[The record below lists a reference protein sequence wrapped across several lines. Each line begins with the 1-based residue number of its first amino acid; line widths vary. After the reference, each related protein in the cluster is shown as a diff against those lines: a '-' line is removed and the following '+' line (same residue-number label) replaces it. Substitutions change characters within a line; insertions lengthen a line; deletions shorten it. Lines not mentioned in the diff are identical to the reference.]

1 MRLIAI
7 FVTTI
12 AFALSLSGGPLSGR
26 RAPGFALPDINLN
39 VHDLYDYRGKV
50 VVLDII
56 KTDCPAC
63 NLFQAT
69 LENLRVRFG
78 DKLQVLTIVVPP
90 DSDKTVARFIA
101 AHKIKTPILFDCGQ
115 ATSSYIKATPA
126 NPTVELPH
134 VFLIDANGWIRN
146 DYEYKRGTEQI
157 FERPD
162 SLIAEIDG
170 ILKNPTVA
178 PAKPAAPKAAP
189 AAPKAGAPKK

>member
-1 MRLIAI
+1 MRSIAI
-7 FVTTI
+7 FLATI
-12 AFALSLSGGPLSGR
+12 VFALSLSGGPLSGR

-63 NLFQAT
+63 NQFQST
-69 LENLRVRFG
+69 LENLRTRFG
-78 DKLQVLTIVVPP
+78 DKLQILTIVVPP

-115 ATSSYIKATPA
+115 ATSSYIKATPQ

-134 VFLIDANGWIRN
+134 VFLIDASGWIRN
-146 DYEYKRGTEQI
+146 DYGYKLGTEKV
-157 FERPD
+157 FERPET
-162 SLIAEIDG
+162 LIAEIDTL
-170 ILKNPTVA
+170 IKNPSAVQ
-178 PAKPAAPKAAP
+178 AAPKAAP
-189 AAPKAGAPKK
+189 AAPKSGAAKK